1 VLLREL
7 ELDEFRSFR
16 RLHLTL
22 GPAGFRLVGAN
33 ATGKSTVLEAIAMLA
48 TMRSPRTSAE
58 RELPHW
64 RSGEELAV
72 PPYTRLRGIIAR
84 KDGEH
89 TIEIGA
95 TIDLRGSGTFSK
107 TIRLDDRPA
116 RAVDVVGKFKTVLFS
131 PETVDLLSGSPGNR
145 RRYLDIAISQASRP
159 YLRALSRYTK
169 VLEQRNSLLRAL
181 SRMRV
186 PAHATRA
193 GEELAFWD
201 DELVASA
208 VEVVSMRLGAVQALS
223 ERASAHYAALTEI
236 DTLAVAYI
244 RHRMPEQTSDI
255 DASHWS
261 SPDQSLRQATS
272 AQLSQAIGEWRAE
285 ELRRGVSAVGPHRD
299 DFAVTEGG
307 VDLGRFGS
315 RGQQRLALIALKL
328 AELDLLRGA
337 AGEPPVLLLDDI
349 LSELDERHRAKVVS
363 ILGSSEAQI
372 CITATD
378 ADDLRSPELQ
388 RLPLLRSTRGAIDV
402 HN

>member
-16 RLHLTL
+16 RLRLTL
-22 GPAGFRLVGAN
+22 ASAGFRLVGGN

-64 RSGEELAV
+64 QSGEELAV
-72 PPYTRLRGIIAR
+72 PAYTRLRGIIER
-84 KDGEH
+84 NDGQH
-89 TIEIGA
+89 SIEIGA
-95 TIDLRGSGTFSK
+95 TIDARGSGTFSK

-131 PETVDLLSGSPGNR
+131 PDAVDLLSGSPGNR

-159 YLRALSRYTK
+159 YLRGLSRYTK
-169 VLEQRNSLLRAL
+169 VLEQRNSLLRSL
-181 SRMRV
+181 SRMRM
-186 PAHATRA
+186 PASSSRA
-193 GEELAFWD
+193 AEELAFWD
-201 DELVASA
+201 AELVASA
-208 VEVVSMRLGAVQALS
+208 IDIVSVRLGAVQALS
-223 ERASAHYAALTEI
+223 ERASRHYAALTNVE
-236 DTLAVAYI
+236 TLTVSYLQS
-244 RHRMPEQTSDI
+244 RMPEQ
-255 DASHWS
+255 ASEIIVPTWS
-261 SPDQSLRQATS
+261 SPAQSLRQSIS
-272 AQLSQAIGEWRAE
+272 AQMTEVMRAWQPE
-285 ELRRGVSAVGPHRD
+285 ELRRGVTAVGPHRD
-299 DFAVTEGG
+299 DFVVTEGG

-328 AELDLLRGA
+328 AELDLLREA

-363 ILGSSEAQI
+363 ILASSEAQI

-378 ADDLRSPELQ
+378 ADDLCSPELQ
-388 RLPLLRSTRGAIDV
+388 RLPLLRSTRGAIEAD
-402 HN
+402 N